1 MTEASVPSI
10 DQLRELAVP
19 PPPVSYWPQT
29 WGWVVLLLVLLALL
43 CAWGVW
49 RYLRW
54 RRDRYRREAL
64 VRLDELT
71 QALETPERRIAA
83 LRELPQLLKRV
94 ALSMP
99 AGGESAA
106 RLGGEEW
113 QAFLQRHSSAPLP
126 DDFSRRLA
134 LLAYAPEERVRS
146 LDDGEVGVLLSESR
160 RWIEA
165 HHVAV

>member
-1 MTEASVPSI
+1 MTTAAVPSI
-10 DQLRELAVP
+10 DQMRELALP
-19 PPPVSYWPQT
+19 APAVSYWPQT
-29 WGWVVLLLVLLALL
+29 WGWLAVLIIVLVLLI
-43 CAWGVW
+43 AWGIR

-54 RRDRYRREAL
+54 RRDLYRREAL
-64 VRLDELT
+64 ARLDELA
-71 QALETPERRIAA
+71 QSLEHPEQRLPA

-99 AGGESAA
+99 AAEPVA
-106 RLGGEEW
+106 RLGGVEW
-113 QAFLQRHSSAPLP
+113 QAFLQRHSAAPLP
-126 DDFSRRLA
+126 DDFAQRLV

-146 LDDGEVGVLLSESR
+146 LGEGEVRTLLSESR